1 MPANSFPIAKHANES
16 AADFLFSP
24 KIMAE
29 ITDREARGIYTLER
43 CPPEIREA
51 TIKLVALGQS
61 HGEICEMLRVHPST
75 VHEIANRYA
84 VEIADYERVMP
95 AKSRRCKFKLLD
107 RLERGI
113 ESMRLQDVPFALKQV
128 HDLEAADSGRV
139 TARVEH
145 TIHVDLF
152 GDDWTATKRALGFEL
167 DPIEAKNDGAGAP
180 GMSLPGRNNLLMAA
194 APADPGAELQP
205 AADPGPEP
213 GIDAQSDVFSSI
225 SQEDP
230 DNLTGYLT
238 GLIPESP
245 ANREPQPADPES
257 NPDPGHPRGGDAG
270 GPWPPAVPTDKSSQK
285 FSANGDVL

>member
-1 MPANSFPIAKHANES
+1 
-16 AADFLFSP
+16 
-24 KIMAE
+24 
-29 ITDREARGIYTLER
+29 
-43 CPPEIREA
+43 
-51 TIKLVALGQS
+51 
-61 HGEICEMLRVHPST
+61 
-75 VHEIANRYA
+75 
-84 VEIADYERVMP
+84 
-95 AKSRRCKFKLLD
+95 
-107 RLERGI
+107 
-113 ESMRLQDVPFALKQV
+113 V